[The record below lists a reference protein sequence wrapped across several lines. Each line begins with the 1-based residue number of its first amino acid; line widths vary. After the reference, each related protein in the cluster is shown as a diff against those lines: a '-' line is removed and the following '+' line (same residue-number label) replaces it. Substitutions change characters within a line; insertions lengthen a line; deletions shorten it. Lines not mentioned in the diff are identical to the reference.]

1 MKRFPLLIL
10 ALAAVPCLAQDPA
23 TNAPL
28 RVALYPYVPDPGAFE
43 AALTN
48 RWTAEGRAEPIE
60 FVSWDCYFEPFPTN
74 ADVVVCDGAYLET
87 YAPALPNPGYLDDDV
102 RGDLEELV
110 EDLCDACPPDARPP
124 FLSLRSLDS
133 PGDAGRPDWLDDA
146 QFLPFAADGGKVH
159 GRTFGVPQMV
169 CTYYAFWRNRP
180 ADVPIGDASTC
191 ELLTKLFEIANPDA
205 RFDFLHVVTKTTGLP
220 SKLPPAEPTDG
231 EGLLFYLSGDDVT
244 LGIVRLVL
252 EQQLAS
258 PTDVTNVLA
267 GIVRRGG
274 AEQLAYWP
282 TNDDAFVR
290 ADWFREGRGDTYI
303 DYSEAL
309 SRIGEMPDGFKP
321 DPGVLFRERTPYF
334 VDYACIA
341 RNCPAELLPAAREC
355 VRILTSR
362 DYLAEVLWPKG
373 GNPSYLLPARLDLF
387 RDFAARDCRYRQ
399 FLADALLPG
408 AHAFRLPANAPAII
422 QEAADRTR
430 PLLRPAPPSP
440 TEEPHAESAES
451 AVTEEGSRVAE
462 PSPSVAPPPAP

>member
-1 MKRFPLLIL
+1 MNFVPRPLSSVLAAA
-10 ALAAVPCLAQDPA
+10 ALAAAADPA
-23 TNAPL
+23 TNAPATTAAAAPL
-28 RVALYPYVPDPGAFE
+28 RVALCPYVPDPGAFE
-43 AALTN
+43 TALTN
-48 RWTAEGRAEPIE
+48 RWAAEGRAEAIE
-60 FVSWDCYFEPFPTN
+60 FVSWNCYFEPFPTN
-74 ADVVVCDGAYLET
+74 ADVVVCNGAYLET

-124 FLSLRSLDS
+124 FLSLRSLGS
-133 PGDAGRPDWLDDA
+133 PGDAGRPDWLDEA
-146 QFLPFAADGGKVH
+146 QFLPFAVDGGKVH
-159 GRTFGVPQMV
+159 GWTFGVPQMV
-169 CTYYAFWRNRP
+169 CTYYAFGRNRLEH
-180 ADVPIGDASTC
+180 VPLFYASTY
-191 ELLTKLFEIANPDA
+191 ELFAPAVAYSYGSE
-205 RFDFLHVVTKTTGLP
+205 RFDFLHLVTGTAGLP

-258 PTDVTNVLA
+258 PADVTNVLA

-282 TNDDAFVR
+282 TNGDAFVR
-290 ADWFREGRGDTYI
+290 ADWFREGRGDAYV

-309 SRIGEMPDGFKP
+309 SRIGEMPDGFEP

-362 DYLAEVLWPKG
+362 DYLAEVLWPAG
-373 GNPSYLLPARLDLF
+373 GKPSYLLPARLDLF
-387 RDFAARDCRYRQ
+387 RDFAARDPSYRQ

-408 AHAFRLPANAPAII
+408 AHAFRLPPCAPAII

-430 PLLRPAPPSP
+430 PLFATPRPA
-440 TEEPHAESAES
+440 EETHAESAES
-451 AVTEEGSRVAE
+451 AEPKPHAE
-462 PSPSVAPPPAP
+462 SAE

>member
-1 MKRFPLLIL
+1 MNFVPRPLSFVLAAA
-10 ALAAVPCLAQDPA
+10 ALAAAADPA
-23 TNAPL
+23 TNVPATTAAAAPL
-28 RVALYPYVPDPGAFE
+28 RVALCPYVPDPGAFE
-43 AALTN
+43 TALTN
-48 RWTAEGRAEPIE
+48 RWAAEGRAEAIE
-60 FVSWDCYFEPFPTN
+60 FVSWNCYFEPFPTN
-74 ADVVVCDGAYLET
+74 ADVVVCNGAYLET
-87 YAPALPNPGYLDDDV
+87 YAPALPNAGYLDDDV

-124 FLSLRSLDS
+124 FLSLRSLGS

-191 ELLTKLFEIANPDA
+191 ELLTKFFEIANPDA
-205 RFDFLHVVTKTTGLP
+205 RFDFLHVVTKTTTGLP

-244 LGIVRLVL
+244 LGIVRLVF

-282 TNDDAFVR
+282 TNGDAFVR

-341 RNCPAELLPAAREC
+341 RNCRAELLPAAREC

-362 DYLAEVLWPKG
+362 DYLAEVLWPAG
-373 GNPSYLLPARLDLF
+373 GKPSYLLPARLDLF
-387 RDFAARDCRYRQ
+387 RDFAARDRRYRQ

-408 AHAFRLPANAPAII
+408 AHAFRLPPGAPAII
-422 QEAADRTR
+422 QEAADRTK
-430 PLLRPAPPSP
+430 PLLLPATNAPAADGAKEPAP
-440 TEEPHAESAES
+440 
-451 AVTEEGSRVAE
+451 
-462 PSPSVAPPPAP
+462 